1 MVKLTRM
8 RENFDLSPAHLRPV
22 GSYVKTIVRLGLP
35 SGLTQ
40 AIFSSAMIIVQSLTN
55 CFGEQF
61 IAANVVVM
69 RVDGFAMMPN
79 FSFGMALTTFAGQ
92 NVGAGRYD
100 RVLQGAKQGTWMA
113 VGTSAAITGVI
124 LLLGK
129 SLMHIFTETQ
139 ELVDLSYYLMTILAV
154 GYIAVA
160 ISQSLSG
167 IMRGAGDT
175 MTPMWISLITT
186 VVVRVPI
193 AYGISYLTRT
203 AELPY
208 GQKEC
213 VQISLLLSWVLGA
226 VLTVLF
232 YRLGRWKG
240 KAVKQDT

>member
-1 MVKLTRM
+1 
-8 RENFDLSPAHLRPV
+8 
-22 GSYVKTIVRLGLP
+22 
-35 SGLTQ
+35 
-40 AIFSSAMIIVQSLTN
+40 
-55 CFGEQF
+55 
-61 IAANVVVM
+61 
-69 RVDGFAMMPN
+69 
-79 FSFGMALTTFAGQ
+79 
-92 NVGAGRYD
+92 
-100 RVLQGAKQGTWMA
+100 
-113 VGTSAAITGVI
+113 
-124 LLLGK
+124 
-129 SLMHIFTETQ
+129 
-139 ELVDLSYYLMTILAV
+139 MTILAV

-213 VQISLLLSWVLGA
+213 VQISLLLSWVLG
-226 VLTVLF
+226 
-232 YRLGRWKG
+232 WKG